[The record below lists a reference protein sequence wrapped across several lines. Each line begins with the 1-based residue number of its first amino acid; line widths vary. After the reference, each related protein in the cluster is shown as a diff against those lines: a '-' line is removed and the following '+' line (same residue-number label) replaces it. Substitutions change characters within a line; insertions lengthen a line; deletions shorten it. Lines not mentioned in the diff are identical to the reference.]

1 MYKRQKYKQLASN
14 KYTPLYNRFALGT
27 YAPGSTFKPAM
38 AAAALQEGVITEN
51 STFFCGHEF
60 RVNDMVFKCTGS
72 HGSLSV
78 KYALQHSCNI
88 FFYNCAQ
95 KLGIEKMNM
104 YAAMFGLGSKTG
116 VEIPEASGILAGP
129 AYRKKYGVTWA
140 PGDTVQ
146 AAIGQSDNLF
156 TPLQLA
162 NYCATIAN
170 GGDRYEL
177 HFVKSKIASDSGAL
191 TQTGSRVVETVD
203 VSGKNLD
210 IVRRGMRLVATSGGP
225 NRIFNNIDTKVAC
238 KTGTCLL
245 YTSPSPRDCS

>member
-1 MYKRQKYKQLASN
+1 MTGINSGEVLAAASYPSYDLNDYYTKYKQLASN

-95 KLGIEKMNM
+95 NS
-104 YAAMFGLGSKTG
+104 ASKNEY
-116 VEIPEASGILAGP
+116 VCRNVRPRL
-129 AYRKKYGVTWA
+129 
-140 PGDTVQ
+140 
-146 AAIGQSDNLF
+146 
-156 TPLQLA
+156 
-162 NYCATIAN
+162 
-170 GGDRYEL
+170 
-177 HFVKSKIASDSGAL
+177 
-191 TQTGSRVVETVD
+191 
-203 VSGKNLD
+203 KN
-210 IVRRGMRLVATSGGP
+210 R
-225 NRIFNNIDTKVAC
+225 C
-238 KTGTCLL
+238 
-245 YTSPSPRDCS
+245 